1 MPIYLV
7 RWPALSVSLVRAE
20 DEEHLVTILDQ
31 SSNPDGC
38 AWWVY
43 DGPLAID
50 VELPVRWH
58 VRDERSGE
66 PVTPDQVVVEDI
78 GPMVRE
84 HVVDTLQ
91 LALAN
96 GEEGG
101 DTAEAILD
109 KAFPVLQATLEEFQS
124 RDEAEEQDFI
134 PPEADLHEALHTE
147 LARLLTASWRRAQ
160 VDKGKD
166 PISQLTRDMDMPVA
180 LVQALANGVA
190 KGRQSGGVDPTAG
203 EQGGGSASNPKAPT
217 AGRLFEV
224 SSHHSTSG
232 DKPPFIDGDD
242 PGKYSSYFVNEYGE
256 QAVYT
261 YEHRTGE
268 ATLRMSDAG
277 WETAYAV
284 VEGQVDGLSLTKS
297 EQHWLQAC
305 WMATGAFVQRGRS
318 R

>member
-7 RWPALSVSLVRAE
+7 RWPSLSASLVRAD
-20 DEEHLVTILDQ
+20 DEEHLMFILDQ

-66 PVTPDQVVVEDI
+66 PVTPAQVAVEDI
-78 GPMVRE
+78 GPMARE

-91 LALAN
+91 LSLAS
-96 GEEGG
+96 GDEGS

-109 KAFPVLQATLEEFQS
+109 KAFPVLQATLDEFRS
-124 RDEAEEQDFI
+124 RDEAEERDFI
-134 PPEADLHEALHTE
+134 PPEAEIHEALHAE

-160 VDKGKD
+160 VEKGKD
-166 PISQLTRDMDMPVA
+166 PISQLARYMDMPVELA
-180 LVQALANGVA
+180 RALANGVA
-190 KGRQSGGVDPTAG
+190 KD
-203 EQGGGSASNPKAPT
+203 
-217 AGRLFEV
+217 
-224 SSHHSTSG
+224 HSTSG
-232 DKPPFIDGDD
+232 DKTPFIDGDALD
-242 PGKYSSYFVNEYGE
+242 KYSSYFVNEYGE
-256 QAVYT
+256 QAVYA

-277 WETAYAV
+277 WETVYTI
-284 VEGQVDGLSLTKS
+284 VEGEVDGLSLTKS
-297 EQHWLQAC
+297 ERHWLQAC

>member
-1 MPIYLV
+1 
-7 RWPALSVSLVRAE
+7 
-20 DEEHLVTILDQ
+20 
-31 SSNPDGC
+31 
-38 AWWVY
+38 VY

-66 PVTPDQVVVEDI
+66 PVTPDQVAVEDI
-78 GPMVRE
+78 GPMARE

-91 LALAN
+91 LSLAS
-96 GEEGG
+96 GDEGS

-109 KAFPVLQATLEEFQS
+109 KAFPVLQATLDEFRS
-124 RDEAEEQDFI
+124 RDEAEERDFI
-134 PPEADLHEALHTE
+134 PPEAEIHEALHAE

-160 VDKGKD
+160 VEKGKD
-166 PISQLTRDMDMPVA
+166 PISQLARYMDMPVELA
-180 LVQALANGVA
+180 RALANGVA
-190 KGRQSGGVDPTAG
+190 KDQQNDGVDSTDG
-203 EQGGGSASNPKAPT
+203 ERRGGSASNPKAPA

-224 SSHHSTSG
+224 SKHHSTSG
-232 DKPPFIDGDD
+232 DKTPFIDGDALD
-242 PGKYSSYFVNEYGE
+242 KYSSYFVNEYGE
-256 QAVYT
+256 QAVYA

-277 WETAYAV
+277 WETVYTI
-284 VEGQVDGLSLTKS
+284 VEGEVDGLSLTKS
-297 EQHWLQAC
+297 ERHWLQAC

>member
-7 RWPALSVSLVRAE
+7 RWPSLSASIVRAD
-20 DEEHLVTILDQ
+20 DEEHLMFILDQ
-31 SSNPDGC
+31 SSNPEGC

-43 DGPLAID
+43 DSPLAID
-50 VELPVRWH
+50 VKLPVRWH

-78 GPMVRE
+78 GPLARE
-84 HVVDTLQ
+84 HAVDTLQ
-91 LALAN
+91 LALSN

-109 KAFPVLQATLEEFQS
+109 KAFPVLQAMLEAFQS

-166 PISQLTRDMDMPVA
+166 PISQLARYMDMPGG
-180 LVQALANGVA
+180 LVRALADGVA
-190 KGRQSGGVDPTAG
+190 KGQQSDG
-203 EQGGGSASNPKAPT
+203 
-217 AGRLFEV
+217 
-224 SSHHSTSG
+224 
-232 DKPPFIDGDD
+232 KPPLTDGDA
-242 PGKYSSYFVNEYGE
+242 PGKYSSYFANEYGE

-261 YEHRTGE
+261 YEHRTGD
-268 ATLRMSDAG
+268 ATLRMGDAG
-277 WETAYAV
+277 WETVYTV
-284 VEGQVDGLSLTKS
+284 VNGEVDGLSLTKS

-318 R
+318 Q